1 MKRLLIPLAALL
13 VCGMLTASAG
23 ALPLDSNHA
32 RSVAAERYYSSFG
45 DPNAAA
51 QPFEPAAPAAADDG
65 FDGTPWLIA
74 GGAVLLLAVAGLV
87 AVRVRPLP
95 ARARVRTP

>member
-23 ALPLDSNHA
+23 ALPVDSNHA

-51 QPFEPAAPAAADDG
+51 QPFAPAAADDG
-65 FDGTPWLIA
+65 FDATPWLIA
-74 GGAVLLLAVAGLV
+74 GGAVLLLGVAGLV
-87 AVRVRPLP
+87 AVRVRPQP